1 MISQI
6 LLKISKSIKQYSE
19 NHLTKSYYKTY
30 MIQCCV
36 KAINTLLYYQ
46 PVIFYGECEM
56 GRRPSGHASWTT
68 PVLTQYNE
76 PYKEGA
82 LGTLDI
88 FIATL
93 WKITS
98 FLQGEIGFR
107 KLGMS

>member
-46 PVIFYGECEM
+46 PVIF
-56 GRRPSGHASWTT
+56 
-68 PVLTQYNE
+68 
-76 PYKEGA
+76 
-82 LGTLDI
+82 LGGGGQGWEDWEFVVKTHKKNNLKD
-88 FIATL
+88 F
-93 WKITS
+93 S
-98 FLQGEIGFR
+98 FNIL
-107 KLGMS
+107 